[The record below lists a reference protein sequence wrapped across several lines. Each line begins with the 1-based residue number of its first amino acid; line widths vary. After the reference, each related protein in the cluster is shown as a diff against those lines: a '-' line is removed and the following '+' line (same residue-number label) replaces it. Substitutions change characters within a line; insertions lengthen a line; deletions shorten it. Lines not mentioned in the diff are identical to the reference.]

1 MIRLFTDSTAS
12 LPADVLESGQVNV
25 ASLYVN
31 HQGEEYEDASMDVD
45 EFYSR
50 IHTMI
55 DDIPTSSQP
64 SLGWFENAFEQA
76 AQAGDSV
83 LGVFIS
89 SKMSGTIDTALRA
102 AHAVA
107 ARCATFKYA
116 IVDSTSNS
124 GDEGMAV
131 LEAYDSIQAGNDLEH
146 SAQRAL
152 FGIQSS
158 RFLFTPESLAFLRAG
173 GRIGRAAGLLG
184 SLVRLTPVITVKDFE
199 TNTFAKVRSRKKA
212 LDAIARKLEE
222 DISQHG
228 GLRRIVVH
236 YIGSSEPARAWAR
249 DVVEPLVGREVD
261 VRPVSPVI
269 GVHVGPAVGVVYQC
283 NRILSDK
290 FTGNIQSCLRTS

>member
-184 SLVRLTPVITVKDFE
+184 SLVRLGELT
-199 TNTFAKVRSRKKA
+199 
-212 LDAIARKLEE
+212 
-222 DISQHG
+222 Q
-228 GLRRIVVH
+228 
-236 YIGSSEPARAWAR
+236 RAWAR

>member
-12 LPADVLESGQVNV
+12 LPAEVLESGQVSV
-25 ASLYVN
+25 ASLFVN
-31 HQGEEYEDASMDVD
+31 HQGKEYEDARMDVD

-50 IHTMI
+50 IHTMV

-64 SLGWFENAFEQA
+64 PVGWFEQAFEQA
-76 AQAGDSV
+76 ARAGDSV

-89 SKMSGTIDTALRA
+89 SKMSGTIDTALNA
-102 AHAVA
+102 AHSVA
-107 ARCATFKYA
+107 ARCASFKYLF
-116 IVDSTSNS
+116 IDSTSNC

-131 LEAYDSIQAGNDLEH
+131 LEALDSIQAGNDLEH

-173 GRIGRAAGLLG
+173 GRIGKAAALLG
-184 SLVRLTPVITVKDFE
+184 SLVRLTPVLTVKDWE
-199 TNTFAKVRSRKKA
+199 TTTFAKVRSRKKA
-212 LDAIARKLEE
+212 LEAIARKLE
-222 DISQHG
+222 DDMRQHG

-236 YIGSSEPARAWAR
+236 YIGASEPARVWAR
-249 DVVEPLVGREVD
+249 DVVEPLVGRSVD

-269 GVHVGPAVGVVYQC
+269 GVHVGPAVGVAYQC
-283 NRILSDK
+283 NRILNDK
-290 FTGNIQSCLRTS
+290 FTGNIQTCLRMS